1 MNTPGNRKV
10 PANMTSTA
18 PDIRGS
24 LPAMRRAA
32 RAARRLAEAT
42 GTPLYVMKKGRIV
55 DLNAPSKR
63 AAKARG

>member
-1 MNTPGNRKV
+1 MN
-10 PANMTSTA
+10 STA
-18 PDIRGS
+18 PDILGS

-42 GTPLYVMKKGRIV
+42 GTPLYVMKKGQIV
-55 DLNAPSKR
+55 DLNTPRKR